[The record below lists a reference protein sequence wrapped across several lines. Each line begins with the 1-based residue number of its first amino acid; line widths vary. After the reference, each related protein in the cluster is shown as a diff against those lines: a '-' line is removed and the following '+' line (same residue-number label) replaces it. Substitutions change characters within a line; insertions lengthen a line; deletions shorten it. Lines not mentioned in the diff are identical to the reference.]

1 MVRSRARC
9 EISELSE
16 KRGGGGY
23 PYFAY
28 FAFFAVPKKE
38 NEVGKYLDIIRRVEA
53 EGRQP
58 TPNPES
64 IPTPDNP
71 YASILDPLRARCPVH
86 VPPERWQQAVADS
99 DAFLR
104 RWGEQAHALGWTARD
119 LWGLHTPP
127 KKQHANL
134 FEAIPLRRHRPA
146 LAAAWPR
153 GRRTDR
159 HHRSHP
165 MAGGLD
171 HDISQEQQ
179 ACTWTA
185 GRQPRRIRSI
195 RVRDD

>member
-1 MVRSRARC
+1 MKHGSQPSEVRN
-9 EISELSE
+9 
-16 KRGGGGY
+16 KRIKRKKGGRGV
-23 PYFAY
+23 PLFRL
-28 FAFFAVPKKE
+28 FRFFRMPKKE

-127 KKQHANL
+127 KKPHATYSRL
-134 FEAIPLRRHRPA
+134 SRYDDTGLLWLLHGREVVALTDTTAAIRWPGGSITIYRKNNKPA
-146 LAAAWPR
+146 LGPL
-153 GRRTDR
+153 GD
-159 HHRSHP
+159 S
-165 MAGGLD
+165 LD
-171 HDISQEQQ
+171 EFD
-179 ACTWTA
+179 
-185 GRQPRRIRSI
+185 P
-195 RVRDD
+195 